1 MWDVLCTLW
10 VRWPVLPDPWS
21 SDSATSRTTSGL
33 FRPLTRASQIFAAR
47 RRDSLS
53 TWPAGRYIGRY
64 ISVPRQ
70 LAYWQGGEYAENGD
84 FLPDASWTRGC
95 CDLEWWIGTQ
105 PNALCAS
112 DFQGGT
118 VYVYSMLAFLGWIRL
133 FDLSVYIGSGW
144 LFQICVVF
152 ALKIGEDS
160 HFDAHIFQRGLV
172 QPATRDGLNPRHS
185 KILWS
190 GPGEGVGV
198 SLEPLKIRTSGDV
211 WRWTITDTDPHQV
224 SGCPGKDQ

>member
-1 MWDVLCTLW
+1 MGQMACASRSVKQRFGDFPNNIRAFSAIDACLTIICGQEARFTVDMTRWEVHREVHFCTETAL
-10 VRWPVLPDPWS
+10 L
-21 SDSATSRTTSGL
+21 
-33 FRPLTRASQIFAAR
+33 I
-47 RRDSLS
+47 
-53 TWPAGRYIGRY
+53 
-64 ISVPRQ
+64 
-70 LAYWQGGEYAENGD
+70 WQGGEYAENGD

-112 DFQGGT
+112 DFQGGRFMF
-118 VYVYSMLAFLGWIRL
+118 YSMLAFLGWIWL
-133 FDLSVYIGSGW
+133 FDLSVYIGSGWW

-160 HFDAHIFQRGLV
+160 YFDEHIFQWELKPPTG
-172 QPATRDGLNPRHS
+172 DGLNPRHS